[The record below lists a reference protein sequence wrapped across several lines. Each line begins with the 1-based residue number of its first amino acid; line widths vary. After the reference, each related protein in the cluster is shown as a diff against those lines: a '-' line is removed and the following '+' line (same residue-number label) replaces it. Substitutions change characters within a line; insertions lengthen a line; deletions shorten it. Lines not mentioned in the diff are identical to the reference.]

1 VQTIKPLPSRRA
13 RPQGGKSS
21 AKNGRDKNFV
31 ALTEKVFG
39 VLEAFSRNPEAP
51 ISLDDATQAVKLAKT
66 TVHRLLYSMKKI
78 GYVEQD
84 ERTGDYRLAAK
95 FFELGRAVLPFQR
108 VAALAKPLLENLR
121 LRCGESVHV
130 AVLDKGL
137 LTYIAVIESQNP
149 YRCAAAP
156 GEYSYAHSTALG
168 KCLLA
173 SLPETEIDQV
183 IAQHGLPKLAR
194 NTITSGTALLE
205 HLRQVRQDGIAVNNE
220 ENIDGVI
227 CVAAPIYDKDGHTIA
242 AVSVSGP
249 AIRMQSMIDDVKQE
263 VRRVAGRISAMLGYA
278 SLTQEGSAPVP
289 GAGRAPGL
297 RTLPRRSS
305 SPTEP

>member
-1 VQTIKPLPSRRA
+1 MKTIKPLPSRRVQA
-13 RPQGGKSS
+13 PGGRRS
-21 AKNGRDKNFV
+21 AKGGRDKNFV
-31 ALTEKVFG
+31 ALTEKVFAI
-39 VLEAFSRNPEAP
+39 LEAFSKNPEAP
-51 ISLDDATQAVKLAKT
+51 ISLDEATQAVGLAKT

-84 ERTGDYRLAAK
+84 EQSGDYRLAPR

-108 VAALAKPLLENLR
+108 IAALAKPLLENLR

-130 AVLDKGL
+130 GVLDKGL
-137 LTYIAVIESQNP
+137 LTYIAVVESQNP
-149 YRCAAAP
+149 YRCAAVP
-156 GEYSYAHSTALG
+156 GEFNYAHSTALG

-173 SLPETEIDQV
+173 SLSETEVDHV

-205 HLRQVRQDGIAVNNE
+205 HLRHVRQEGIAINNE

-227 CVAAPIYDKDGHTIA
+227 CVAAPIYDKDAHVIA

-249 AIRMQSMIDDVKQE
+249 AIRMQAMMDDVKQE
-263 VRRVAGRISAMLGYA
+263 VQRVAARISGMLGYTSPKQDA
-278 SLTQEGSAPVP
+278 DTPVI
-289 GAGRAPGL
+289 APGHA
-297 RTLPRRSS
+297 PSV
-305 SPTEP
+305 P

>member
-1 VQTIKPLPSRRA
+1 MQTIKPLPSRRT
-13 RPQGGKSS
+13 PPSGGKGS
-21 AKNGRDKNFV
+21 ARGGRDKNFV

-39 VLEAFSRNPEAP
+39 ILEAFSENPDAP
-51 ISLDDATQAVKLAKT
+51 ISLDEATQAVRLAKT

-84 ERTGDYRLAAK
+84 EQSGGYRLAAK

-130 AVLDKGL
+130 GVLDKGL
-137 LTYIAVIESQNP
+137 LTYVAVIESQNP
-149 YRCAAAP
+149 YRCAAVP
-156 GEYSYAHSTALG
+156 GEFNYAHSTALG

-173 SLPETEIDQV
+173 SLSEAEIDEIV
-183 IAQHGLPKLAR
+183 AQHGLPKMAR
-194 NTITSGTALLE
+194 NTITSGTALLDN
-205 HLRQVRQDGIAVNNE
+205 LRQVREEGVAINNE

-227 CVAAPIYDKDGHTIA
+227 CVAAPICDKDAHVIA

-249 AIRMQSMIDDVKQE
+249 AIRMLMMMENVKQE
-263 VRRVAGRISAMLGYA
+263 VRRVAARISAMLGYTPPKQDRDA
-278 SLTQEGSAPVP
+278 MSEVRGNTP
-289 GAGRAPGL
+289 
-297 RTLPRRSS
+297 TLV
-305 SPTEP
+305 

>member
-1 VQTIKPLPSRRA
+1 M
-13 RPQGGKSS
+13 
-21 AKNGRDKNFV
+21 
-31 ALTEKVFG
+31 FG
-39 VLEAFSRNPEAP
+39 VLEAFSENPEAP
-51 ISLDDATQAVKLAKT
+51 ISLDEATQAVRLAKT

-84 ERTGDYRLAAK
+84 ERTGDYKLAPK

-121 LRCGESVHV
+121 LRCAESVHV

-149 YRCAAAP
+149 YRCAAAL

-173 SLPETEIDQV
+173 SLSEAEIDQI

-205 HLRQVRQDGIAVNNE
+205 HLRQVRQDGVAVNNE

-227 CVAAPIYDKDGHTIA
+227 CIAAPIYDKDAHTIA

-249 AIRMQSMIDDVKQE
+249 ATRMQLMIDDVKQE
-263 VRRVAGRISAMLGYA
+263 VRRVAARISEMLGYISQTQDGA
-278 SLTQEGSAPVP
+278 APLAGAARSPSLRP
-289 GAGRAPGL
+289 
-297 RTLPRRSS
+297 LPRRSS
-305 SPTEP
+305 VPTEA